1 MIISVNYDIPN
12 FKIFLEKFNN
22 LLPLEFIFTNY
33 KFKKERLKQNW
44 SSKAKQIA
52 FSSIA

>member
-22 LLPLEFIFTNY
+22 LLPLESIFT
-33 KFKKERLKQNW
+33 KFLRLKQNW
-44 SSKAKQIA
+44 SRKAKQIA
-52 FSSIA
+52 FSSIV